1 MRGLLVVN
9 PKATA
14 TTDRTRD
21 VLIHA
26 LADQFSL
33 ETVRTDHRGHAME
46 LGRRAVSEELDVVV
60 TLGGD
65 GTVNETINGMMSARG
80 DRTAEELPRFGAVP
94 GGSANVFSR
103 ALGFPVDPVEATGEL
118 VDALRNER
126 TRTIGL
132 AHVSAVSAALA
143 AGDEDVE
150 GAEPGV
156 TEGATI
162 DRWITFN
169 AGLGLDAEIIHAME
183 AQRAKGKEA
192 SPTRY
197 LMTTLQTFF
206 TGTDRKHP
214 TLALDVPGHGHID
227 GLFLAIIQNASPWTY
242 LGTMAVNPLPGV
254 DFDNGLGVWAVRKMS
269 VLTGLRYARRIIMQ
283 SKAGSTKSLFVAR
296 DLQRFSATATPPIQL
311 QIDGEGLGSISRATF
326 TSHPEMLRVYC

>member
-26 LADQFSL
+26 LADQFAL

-46 LGRRAVSEELDVVV
+46 LGRRAVEEGLDVVV

-65 GTVNETINGMMSARG
+65 GTVNETVNGMMTARG
-80 DRTAEELPRFGAVP
+80 DRTADQLPRFGAVP

-103 ALGFPVDPVEATGEL
+103 ALGFPIDPVEATGEL
-118 VDALRNER
+118 VAALRDER

-132 AHVSAVSAALA
+132 AHAAAIDPDGQPL
-143 AGDEDVE
+143 
-150 GAEPGV
+150 
-156 TEGATI
+156 

-192 SPTRY
+192 TPTRY
-197 LMTTLQTFF
+197 LVTSIRSFF
-206 TGTDRKHP
+206 TATDRKHP
-214 TLALDVPGHGHID
+214 AVTVHLPDGDDVEGVY
-227 GLFLAIIQNASPWTY
+227 LAIIQNTSPWTY
-242 LGTMAVNPLPGV
+242 LGTLPVNPLPGV
-254 DFDNGLGVWAVRKMS
+254 DWDNGLGIWAVRRMKFID
-269 VLTGLRYARRIIMQ
+269 GLRYSRRILMQ
-283 SKAGSTKSLFVAR
+283 SKAGSTKSLFVGT
-296 DLQRFSATATPPIQL
+296 DLPEFRVTASPPISL
-311 QIDGEGLGSISRATF
+311 QIDGEGLGQIAEATF
-326 TSHPEMLRVYC
+326 TSHPNMLRVYS

>member
-26 LADQFSL
+26 LADQFDL
-33 ETVRTDHRGHAME
+33 EAVRTDHRGHAME
-46 LGRRAVSEELDVVV
+46 LGARAVSEDLDVVV

-65 GTVNETINGMMSARG
+65 GTVNETINGMMSVRG
-80 DRTAEELPRFGAVP
+80 DRGPEQLPRFGAVP

-103 ALGFPVDPVEATGEL
+103 ALGFPIDPVEATGEL

-132 AHVSAVSAALA
+132 GHASGISDN
-143 AGDEDVE
+143 GD
-150 GAEPGV
+150 AF
-156 TEGATI
+156 

-169 AGLGLDAEIIHAME
+169 AGLGLDAEIIHNME
-183 AQRAKGKEA
+183 AARAKGKEA
-192 SPTRY
+192 TPTRY

-206 TGTDRKHP
+206 AGTNRKDP
-214 TLALDVPGHGHID
+214 AMTIFVPGQGTVE
-227 GLFLAIIQNASPWTY
+227 GVFLAIIQNASPWTY
-242 LGTMAVNPLPGV
+242 LGTLAVNPLPETTW
-254 DFDNGLGVWAVRKMS
+254 DSGLGVWAVRRRMR
-269 VLTGLRYARRIIMQ
+269 VAEGLRYARRVVMQ
-283 SKAGSTKSLFVAR
+283 SKAGSTKSLFVGK
-296 DLQRFSATATPPIQL
+296 DLAEFSVACDPAVQL
-311 QIDGEGLGSISRATF
+311 QIDGEGLGSVTSATF
-326 TSHPEMLRVYC
+326 TSHANMLRVYS

>member
-46 LGRRAVSEELDVVV
+46 LGRRAVEDGLDVVV
-60 TLGGD
+60 ILGGD
-65 GTVNETINGMMSARG
+65 GTVNETVNGMLSARG
-80 DRTAEELPRFGAVP
+80 ERTADEMPRFGAVP

-103 ALGFPVDPVEATGEL
+103 ALGFPIDPVEATGEL
-118 VDALRNER
+118 VAALRDDR

-132 AHVSAVSAALA
+132 GHVHGVC
-143 AGDEDVE
+143 EDGE
-150 GAEPGV
+150 EL
-156 TEGATI
+156 
-162 DRWITFN
+162 DRWIMFN

-192 SPTRY
+192 TPTRY
-197 LMTTLQTFF
+197 LMTSIMSFF
-206 TGTDRKHP
+206 RATDRKHP
-214 TLALDVPGHGHID
+214 AVTLRIPGIGVVE
-227 GLFLAIIQNASPWTY
+227 GVFMAIIQNTSPWTY
-242 LGTMAVNPLPGV
+242 LGTLPVNPLPGV
-254 DFDNGLGVWAVRKMS
+254 DWDNGLGVWAVRRMRF
-269 VLTGLRYARRIIMQ
+269 VDGIRYSRRMLMQ
-283 SKAGSTKSLFVAR
+283 SKAGSTNALYVGT
-296 DLQRFSATATPPIQL
+296 DLASFDVTSDPPISL
-311 QIDGEGLGSISRATF
+311 QVDGEGLGRITGATF
-326 TSHPEMLRVYC
+326 TSHPTMLRVYC